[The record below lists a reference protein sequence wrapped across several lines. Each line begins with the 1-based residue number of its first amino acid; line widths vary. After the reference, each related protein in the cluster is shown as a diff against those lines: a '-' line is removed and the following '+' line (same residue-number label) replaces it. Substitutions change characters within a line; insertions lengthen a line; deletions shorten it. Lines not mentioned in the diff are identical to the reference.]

1 MTIDTRTIIT
11 DIQSMI
17 RAYLDNEKSKIDL
30 NVSVYNN
37 ANLESIEVL
46 IQSKNYGCI
55 RQISHYDLIDS
66 RSKYIEIFA
75 LIIKPMVDEIL
86 SKEKGSEQVS
96 TFNDSE
102 QLMIRAL
109 KRDAAKHGMRI
120 VNKLG
125 KVIIK
130 PTDGKP
136 ANMSNI
142 IIAGGCFVSWFH
154 NEELHDIDVFYLDDF
169 NTSFSGQSYIKNV
182 KANRPNAIKSHD
194 HYTRHNDMITE
205 VSTEQEAD
213 TMFDYQYIFTKY
225 KTRRELVDH
234 FDFAHATISY
244 NIGEDKLYITRQA
257 YDALKNKKLVRNKQ
271 GDIAEWR
278 VQKFLDRG
286 WTKDKD
292 FDKDAGDFFIKT
304 KYDEILDSLSNRAS
318 ISPAYQSHMDK
329 LLQRMAAQALGS

>member
-1 MTIDTRTIIT
+1 MMIDLRTIT
-11 DIQSMI
+11 VDIQSMI
-17 RAYLDNEKSKIDL
+17 RAYLHMEEDKIDL
-30 NVSVYNN
+30 NVSVHKNVM
-37 ANLESIEVL
+37 LESVEVL

-55 RQISHYDLIDS
+55 RKIPYYDLLHS

-86 SKEKGSEQVS
+86 SKEKGSSQVS
-96 TFNDSE
+96 CFTVGEE
-102 QLMIRAL
+102 QAIINLKSRVSKHAL
-109 KRDAAKHGMRI
+109 KI

-125 KVIIK
+125 MY
-130 PTDGKP
+130 PQNNQQPHMG
-136 ANMSNI
+136 SI
-142 IIAGGCFVSWFH
+142 IIAGGCFASWFH
-154 NEELHDIDVFYLDDF
+154 GEELHDIDVFYLADHST
-169 NTSFSGQSYIKNV
+169 NHAAYSYINTLKS
-182 KANRPNAIKSHD
+182 KDPNDIKD
-194 HYTRHNDMITE
+194 HEKYLRNNKMIEKVYTE
-205 VSTEQEAD
+205 KEPSSVY
-213 TMFDYQYIFTKY
+213 DYQHIFTKY
-225 KTRRELVDH
+225 NTRKELIDH

-257 YDALKNKKLVRNKQ
+257 FDALRTKTLVRNKKEN
-271 GDIAEWR
+271 DIAEWR

-329 LLQRMAAQALGS
+329 LIQRMAAQDLGS